1 MHARLRT
8 ISRAILTIS
17 LAVGLCGCGT
27 SVNVSAPG
35 QAKGPVMSIGVPADE
50 PGVGWYHDGEY
61 SGLSVEVA
69 KYVAKVLGYG
79 DEQLFFHSQTPATRL
94 DRLDDGS
101 VDFAMVT
108 FAYDGGKNALEMD
121 HTQTADGTR
130 YEVSGPYL
138 VARNQLL
145 VRADDA
151 RRLPDVQSLDGRTV
165 CTVAG
170 EYSGEQLHDRHP
182 RIKILQRADYSEC
195 SASLLVGQS
204 DAIAGPQ
211 PILAGLRKDGGT
223 RYLHLQED
231 SYGTQAFG
239 IPVKADQRKL
249 MELIDTALQQMVD
262 DGAWDA
268 QIDAMET
275 ELGMHVDLSLNPVT
289 VARSQDDE

>member
-151 RRLPDVQSLDGRTV
+151 RRLPDVQSLDG
-165 CTVAG
+165 
-170 EYSGEQLHDRHP
+170 
-182 RIKILQRADYSEC
+182 KIGRA
-195 SASLLVGQS
+195 
-204 DAIAGPQ
+204 
-211 PILAGLRKDGGT
+211 
-223 RYLHLQED
+223 
-231 SYGTQAFG
+231 
-239 IPVKADQRKL
+239 
-249 MELIDTALQQMVD
+249 
-262 DGAWDA
+262 
-268 QIDAMET
+268 
-275 ELGMHVDLSLNPVT
+275 HV
-289 VARSQDDE
+289 

>member
-121 HTQTADGTR
+121 HTQTADAPGTR
-130 YEVSGPYL
+130 S
-138 VARNQLL
+138 
-145 VRADDA
+145 RAHIW
-151 RRLPDVQSLDGRTV
+151 SLATNCWFVPMTHVGCRM
-165 CTVAG
+165 
-170 EYSGEQLHDRHP
+170 
-182 RIKILQRADYSEC
+182 C
-195 SASLLVGQS
+195 SHSM
-204 DAIAGPQ
+204 AGPC
-211 PILAGLRKDGGT
+211 
-223 RYLHLQED
+223 
-231 SYGTQAFG
+231 
-239 IPVKADQRKL
+239 
-249 MELIDTALQQMVD
+249 
-262 DGAWDA
+262 
-268 QIDAMET
+268 
-275 ELGMHVDLSLNPVT
+275 
-289 VARSQDDE
+289 ARSPASIPGNNSMTVTHGSRSCNVPTTANARHHCWWARAMP

>member
-101 VDFAMVT
+101 VDFAMVLSVGLPMPRNSRVI
-108 FAYDGGKNALEMD
+108 AHGNDHRGMEM
-121 HTQTADGTR
+121 TAHAG
-130 YEVSGPYL
+130 
-138 VARNQLL
+138 
-145 VRADDA
+145 VRLFQ
-151 RRLPDVQSLDGRTV
+151 RL
-165 CTVAG
+165 C
-170 EYSGEQLHDRHP
+170 
-182 RIKILQRADYSEC
+182 
-195 SASLLVGQS
+195 
-204 DAIAGPQ
+204 
-211 PILAGLRKDGGT
+211 
-223 RYLHLQED
+223 
-231 SYGTQAFG
+231 
-239 IPVKADQRKL
+239 
-249 MELIDTALQQMVD
+249 ALQHKNTLGLFIVGGRGIAARLQNQIQLFPLYRTSVKFPQRI
-262 DGAWDA
+262 ALRAELCKIHWDSSSF
-268 QIDAMET
+268 
-275 ELGMHVDLSLNPVT
+275 V
-289 VARSQDDE
+289 

>member
-1 MHARLRT
+1 
-8 ISRAILTIS
+8 
-17 LAVGLCGCGT
+17 
-27 SVNVSAPG
+27 
-35 QAKGPVMSIGVPADE
+35 MSIGVPADE
-50 PGVGWYHDGEY
+50 PWVGWYHDGEY

-239 IPVKADQRKL
+239 IAVKADQRKL